1 MIPAVHQQRTPANE
15 RTHLLL
21 GDAGVARLAGAHVLV
36 AGVGGVGGNCVEALA
51 RAGVG
56 RLTLV
61 DFDRVVASNC
71 NRQVVALH
79 STLDRLK
86 VEVMAER
93 ALDIQPGIVI
103 TCEARRLSPPEIPDF
118 LPPDVDVVLDC
129 IDAITS
135 KVALYR
141 AAQER
146 GVFVAGSM
154 GAAARLDPSQV
165 QLADLFETHG
175 CPMATAVRKL
185 ARRWGVQ
192 KGVRAVFSPERPLP
206 HPVRE
211 FVPGAGPQKT
221 VNGTISYMPPIF
233 GLMLAAEGIRHLL
246 GTDHPGGA
254 R

>member
-103 TCEARRLSPPEIPDF
+103 TCEARRLSPPRFRTFYPLTWTSCSTASMPSPPRWPCIGQPRIAASSWPVAWGRQRGSIRPRFSSPTSSRRTGAPWRLPCASWRDAGACRRGSVPSSHPNARSPIPCANSSR
-118 LPPDVDVVLDC
+118 V
-129 IDAITS
+129 
-135 KVALYR
+135 
-141 AAQER
+141 
-146 GVFVAGSM
+146 
-154 GAAARLDPSQV
+154 QV
-165 QLADLFETHG
+165 
-175 CPMATAVRKL
+175 P
-185 ARRWGVQ
+185 RR
-192 KGVRAVFSPERPLP
+192 P
-206 HPVRE
+206 
-211 FVPGAGPQKT
+211 
-221 VNGTISYMPPIF
+221 
-233 GLMLAAEGIRHLL
+233 
-246 GTDHPGGA
+246 
-254 R
+254 

>member
-1 MIPAVHQQRTPANE
+1 MTADLSRLRTPANE

-21 GDAGVARLAGAHVLV
+21 GDAGIARLSGAHVLV

-61 DFDRVVASNC
+61 DFDTVVASNC

-79 STLDRLK
+79 STLERLK

-93 ALDIQPGIVI
+93 ARDIQPGIEI
-103 TCEARRLSPPEIPDF
+103 TCVAKRLSPTEIPDF
-118 LPPDVDVVLDC
+118 LPTDVDVVLDC

-141 AAQER
+141 AAQDR
-146 GVFVAGSM
+146 NVFIAGSM
-154 GAAARLDPSQV
+154 GAAARLDPGLVQV
-165 QLADLFETHG
+165 GDLFETHG

-185 ARRWGVQ
+185 ARRWGVRA
-192 KGVRAVFSPERPLP
+192 GVRAVFSPEKPMP

-221 VNGTISYMPPIF
+221 VNGTISYMPPLF
-233 GLMLAAEGIRHLL
+233 GLMLAAEGIRYLL
-246 GTDHPGGA
+246 GDSVTGGQ
-254 R
+254 

>member
-1 MIPAVHQQRTPANE
+1 MTPMAHRHRTLANE

-21 GDAGVARLAGAHVLV
+21 GDVGIKRLSEAHVLV

-56 RLTLV
+56 KLTLV

-79 STLDRLK
+79 STLDCLK

-93 ALDIQPGIVI
+93 ARDIQPGITLV
-103 TCEARRLSPPEIPDF
+103 CEARRLSPPEIPDF
-118 LPPDVDVVLDC
+118 LPEGVDVVLDC

-146 GVFVAGSM
+146 GIFVAGSM

-165 QLADLFETHG
+165 RVGDLYETHG

-192 KGVRAVFSPERPLP
+192 TGVRAVFSPERPLP
-206 HPVRE
+206 HPERE

-233 GLMLAAEGIRHLL
+233 GLMLAAEGIRYLL
-246 GTDHPGGA
+246 GSDMPGGA